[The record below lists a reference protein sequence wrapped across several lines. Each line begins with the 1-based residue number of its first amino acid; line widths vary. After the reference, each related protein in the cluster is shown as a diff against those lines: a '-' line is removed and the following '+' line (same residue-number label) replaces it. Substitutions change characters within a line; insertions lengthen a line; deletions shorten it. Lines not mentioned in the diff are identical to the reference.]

1 MFIKNKRIL
10 YIIIITIFIVIIDQI
25 LKTSIAD
32 NLYNGSIVVLPR
44 FLNMTY
50 VENTGGAF
58 GIGDNSTIMFV
69 MISIII
75 ITIIIKFILEKKN
88 ELNSAILI
96 SLTLILAGGI
106 SNLIDR
112 IFRGFVIDYIDINPI
127 IKFPIFNIAD
137 ICVVVACAILFIS
150 IIIEIKKES

>member
-1 MFIKNKRIL
+1 MFI
-10 YIIIITIFIVIIDQI
+10 IV
-25 LKTSIAD
+25 
-32 NLYNGSIVVLPR
+32 
-44 FLNMTY
+44 
-50 VENTGGAF
+50 
-58 GIGDNSTIMFV
+58 
-69 MISIII
+69 SIII
-75 ITIIIKFILEKKN
+75 ITIIIKFILAKKN
-88 ELNSAILI
+88 DLNITTLV

-150 IIIEIKKES
+150 IIIEMKKES